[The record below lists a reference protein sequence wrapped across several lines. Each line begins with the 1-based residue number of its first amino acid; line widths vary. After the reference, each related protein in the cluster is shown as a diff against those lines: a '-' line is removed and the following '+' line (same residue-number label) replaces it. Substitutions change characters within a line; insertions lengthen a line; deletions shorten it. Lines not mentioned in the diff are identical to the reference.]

1 MLLETDLSLLTQSAV
16 DCASQISDPLA
27 RLLGSWSAEIN
38 AATIFLRI
46 ILSVVLA
53 AIIGCERSSKRH
65 SAGLRTFILVS
76 LASTVAM
83 MLDLF
88 LCDMTGIK
96 FYMTSAASVIATAI
110 ISVNSMV
117 FSSRNQIKGLTTS
130 VGLWACGIIGL
141 TAGAGYYTIT
151 LSAFCALLLCLS
163 IFPLF
168 ERFLKDRSNHF
179 EIHLELVSS
188 SKLQDF
194 VTTIRRLGL
203 KIDDIELNPAY
214 ANSGL
219 SVYSVSVSIISAEL
233 KQYKTH
239 HEIIEALGT
248 LDYVYHIEEM
258 HG

>member
-1 MLLETDLSLLTQSAV
+1 MVFETLTETSAY
-16 DCASQISDPLA
+16 IIDPVA
-27 RLLGSWSAEIN
+27 RLLGEWSTEIN

-46 ILSVVLA
+46 ILSVFLA

-83 MLDLF
+83 MLDIF
-88 LCDMTGIK
+88 LADVAGIK
-96 FYMTSAASVIATAI
+96 FYMTSAASVIAVAI

-117 FSSRNQIKGLTTS
+117 FSSKNQIKGLTTS
-130 VGLWACGIIGL
+130 VGLWTCGIIGL
-141 TAGAGYYTIT
+141 AAGAGYYTVT
-151 LSAFCALLLCLS
+151 LAAFCALLLCLS
-163 IFPLF
+163 IFPVF
-168 ERFLKDRSNHF
+168 ERYLKNRSNHF
-179 EIHLELVSS
+179 EVHLELTASA
-188 SKLQDF
+188 KLQDF

-219 SVYSVSVSIISAEL
+219 SVYSVSISISSAEL
-233 KQYKTH
+233 KKYKTH
-239 HEIIEALGT
+239 HEIIEALKT